1 MSQAQSV
8 RRLAACLGRND
19 PAISVRALFAPG
31 VSPLSLAARMESVLQ
46 AQVDLNLILMGR
58 ELFGD
63 ADESN
68 IVAAIEETRAI
79 FATVDVGIGRVMRY
93 SLSVAEAGD
102 AARIGSD
109 DEADALVKSRGF
121 PGTAI
126 DVFLVRS
133 YLGATVGRS
142 PQRGPC
148 KGAGAASGGLVLA
161 IEHVAS
167 ITGNVL
173 AHELG
178 HYLGLW
184 HEGDVGNLM
193 FKDVPNGRRLEGWQ
207 GERMREHCMMQT
219 GCRPR

>member
-1 MSQAQSV
+1 VISQSV
-8 RRLAACLGRND
+8 RQLAICLGSAD
-19 PAISVRALFAPG
+19 PVISVRGLVDRGARP
-31 VSPLSLAARMESVLQ
+31 VSLAVRMEGVLQ
-46 AQVDLNLILMGR
+46 DQVDLNLILMGR

-68 IVAAIEETRAI
+68 VTAAIEEARAI
-79 FATVDVGIGRVMRY
+79 FATVDVGIGRISRF

-102 AARIGSD
+102 SARIESD
-109 DEADALVKSRGF
+109 DEADALVESRGI
-121 PGTAI
+121 PGAAI

-133 YLGATVGRS
+133 YSGATVGRS

-148 KGAGAASGGLVLA
+148 KGADQKFGGLVLA

-184 HEGDVGNLM
+184 HEGDTGNLM
-193 FKDVPNGRRLEGWQ
+193 FKDVPNGMRLEKWQ
-207 GERMREHCMMQT
+207 GERMREHCMMRT
-219 GCRPR
+219 GCRRR

>member
-1 MSQAQSV
+1 MRQ
-8 RRLAACLGRND
+8 LATCLGRAD
-19 PAISVRALFAPG
+19 PVISVRTLIDPG
-31 VSPLSLAARMESVLQ
+31 ARPLSLAARMESVLQ
-46 AQVDLNLILMGR
+46 DQVDLNLILMGR

-68 IVAAIEETRAI
+68 VTSAIEEARAI
-79 FATVDVGIGRVMRY
+79 FAAVDVGIGRVARF
-93 SLSVAEAGD
+93 SLAVAEAGD
-102 AARIGSD
+102 SARIESD

-121 PGTAI
+121 PGAAI

-133 YLGATVGRS
+133 YSGATVGRA

-148 KGAGAASGGLVLA
+148 KGAGQTFGGLVLA
-161 IEHVAS
+161 IEHIAS

-193 FKDVPNGRRLEGWQ
+193 FKDVPNGKGLESWQ
-207 GERMREHCMMQT
+207 GERMREHCMMRT
-219 GCRPR
+219 GCRRQ